1 MKVKILA
8 PVLALGLLLAQGCAR
23 IPGPE
28 PVSWREHRDALA
40 RLRDWRL
47 EAKLGYRTAV
57 DAGSVR
63 LDWAQHGARTEVWLR
78 GPFGAGSAQ
87 ILADPEGAVLR
98 QPGEEE
104 QRASSVEALS
114 QALLGW
120 PLPARELRDWV
131 LGIPYRGAPV
141 EHMALDAQGRLRELR
156 QNGWALVFDDYRET
170 TAGVLPGRIDA
181 EGGHL
186 RIRLVAKRWEF
197 AAP

>member
-1 MKVKILA
+1 LTVKVLA
-8 PVLALGLLLAQGCAR
+8 SVLALGLLLAQGCAR
-23 IPGPE
+23 IPDPE
-28 PVSWREHRDALA
+28 PVSWQEHRDTLA
-40 RLRDWRL
+40 MLRDWQL
-47 EAKLGYRTAV
+47 EAKLGYRTAA

-63 LDWAQHGARTEVWLR
+63 LDWAQRGARAEVWLR

-87 ILADPEGAVLR
+87 ILAGPEGAVLR

-104 QRASSVEALS
+104 RRAPSVEVLS

-131 LGIPYRGAPV
+131 LGIPYRGAAV
-141 EHMALDAQGRLRELR
+141 EHLALDAQGRLRELR
-156 QNGWALVFDDYRET
+156 QNGWALVFDDYRA
-170 TAGVLPGRIDA
+170 TAAGFLPGRIDA
-181 EGGHL
+181 DDGHL